1 MKWWF
6 TGNTAFHIRGRLKN
20 LSDGL
25 FLCFSIRDYIYAR
38 ITFFTEQVLSQ
49 NLTLAL
55 TVIIGLLTVW
65 VMIQGFLIVTGRS
78 QEGIKGFV
86 FNLGKTYFIVA
97 MALGVAAGGKF
108 GVRTLTDTLSDGIS
122 QIMTGNSDV
131 GSKCLTQDAQVIIG
145 CKIDMNLTAT
155 QSMMGMLDGI
165 DTADSDY
172 LENKISEARWFA
184 GIGTA
189 GPAIV
194 AGTMLIMFRIA
205 IALFIG
211 FAPIFILCLLFKK
224 TAPLFQKW
232 LYYGLATIF
241 SSVMLGVMADIAM
254 DLVSNIAITDA
265 VTRIASILG
274 GGDLSGI
281 MQTVTQQLGLGLV
294 LSTLLIVVPPMAGAW
309 FNGVMASFTPYSA
322 IERWNNPNGGGVPP
336 HMDGGAS
343 RQVNQPA
350 NSNIPSSNTNQ
361 AVTNHNTFTGWNPPS
376 SPSVDPNMV
385 KPHGSSSMGA
395 AGGPLPIISNLLPQ
409 PSKEKEE
416 EDK

>member
-1 MKWWF
+1 M
-6 TGNTAFHIRGRLKN
+6 LD
-20 LSDGL
+20 LLLYS
-25 FLCFSIRDYIYAR
+25 SIRDYIYAR

-78 QEGIKGFV
+78 QEGLKGFV

-294 LSTLLIVVPPMAGAW
+294 LSALLITVPPMAGAW
-309 FNGVMASFTPYSA
+309 FSGMMASYTGYNA
-322 IERWNNPNGGGVPP
+322 MMGWNGG
-336 HMDGGAS
+336 
-343 RQVNQPA
+343 QPA
-350 NSNIPSSNTNQ
+350 TPPGMNSQQQIEQRANQ
-361 AVTNHNTFTGWNPPS
+361 VTERLAQGQ
-376 SPSVDPNMV
+376 SPHQPATPNWVAGGYEGSTTTSVDPNAIKTPLQTQYGLASNP
-385 KPHGSSSMGA
+385 KP
-395 AGGPLPIISNLLPQ
+395 PQ
-409 PSKEKEE
+409 PTPQPKPDPKQQTDDSI
-416 EDK
+416 

>member
-1 MKWWF
+1 M
-6 TGNTAFHIRGRLKN
+6 LD
-20 LSDGL
+20 LLLYS
-25 FLCFSIRDYIYAR
+25 SIRDYIYAR

-294 LSTLLIVVPPMAGAW
+294 LSALLITVPPMAGMW
-309 FNGVMASFTPYSA
+309 FNGLMSSSYYG
-322 IERWNNPNGGGVPP
+322 NNYF
-336 HMDGGAS
+336 S
-343 RQVNQPA
+343 
-350 NSNIPSSNTNQ
+350 
-361 AVTNHNTFTGWNPPS
+361 GWNGMTGGTPGSGAGSGAHQQIEQRANQVTERLAQGHGSTQPVTATQQWINTTGS
-376 SPSVDPNMV
+376 TTTSTDPNAI
-385 KPHGSSSMGA
+385 KTPLQTQYGLASGPKT
-395 AGGPLPIISNLLPQ
+395 PLPTPQ
-409 PSKEKEE
+409 PKPDPNDPSNPKKGG
-416 EDK
+416 